1 MTFEQKNKVTAFN
14 QFEVPLPEID
24 IYLKSV
30 FNNIGDPI
38 FVKDE
43 QCRLLLVNDAFCDI
57 FNLPRERIIGK
68 TLAEEVP
75 ASEQAHFFSI
85 DRQVLSLGE
94 EVICEETLTT
104 SGALSKTILT
114 RKNRFID
121 TNGNYFLVGVIHD
134 ITERKQAEEK
144 LTRAASVVSHAH
156 EGILITDADSKIV
169 EVNDSFTRIT
179 GYSAEEVLGKNPR
192 ILQSGQESAEF
203 YTEMWSTILT
213 EGYWRGEILNRRKNG
228 EIYPEML
235 TISAVKNAAGQV
247 QHYISLFTDITSV
260 KEYQGQLERIAHF
273 DALTNLPNR
282 VLLADRLNHAMV
294 QCLRRNQSL
303 AVAFMDLDG
312 FKAVN
317 DKFGHNVGDD
327 LLITVS
333 QRMKDAL
340 REGDTLARIGGD
352 EFIAVLVDLGKFE
365 DSEIILKRLLKAAAD
380 PVIVGDEIMHVSAS
394 IGVTLYPQNKVDADQ
409 LMRHADQ
416 AMYVAKQAGKNRF
429 HLFDTAQDK
438 AILTQR
444 KSIDNVISA
453 LDKQEFLL
461 HYQPKVNMRSGEVIG
476 AEALIRWQ
484 HPITGLIPPL
494 EFLPVIEGHTI
505 SLKLGEWVIDR
516 ALRQILQWQNMG
528 VKLSVSVNI
537 SAYQLQQHNF
547 TARLA
552 ELLAAYPQVNPHLLE
567 LEILET
573 SALHDISQVSETMDK
588 CHKLG
593 VRFALDDFGTGY
605 SSLTYLKR
613 LPAYLIKI
621 DQSFVRDMLQDAD
634 DLAIVEGVVSLSKAF
649 QRKVIAEGVETI
661 AHGVA
666 LLQLGCELAQGYGIG
681 RPMSAANIPQWVVNW
696 KADNAWLI

>member
-352 EFIAVLVDLGKFE
+352 EFIAVLVDFGKFE

-649 QRKVIAEGVETI
+649 QRKVIAEGVETV

-681 RPMSAANIPQWVVNW
+681 RPMSAADIPQWVANW